1 MNHQKRLYKVFF
13 TFVIFFLSLGGQAQ
27 DIILSPQAEI
37 SLITISPGFDLF
49 SMYGHTAIRINDPA
63 VGMDIV
69 FNYGTYD
76 FNTPNFLTKFVLG
89 KLPYQLSA
97 GYYDHLKTRS
107 IEENRSVIE
116 QVLNLSPAEKQEVAS
131 FLETNYLPENRS
143 YLYDFFFDNCST
155 RARDL
160 FKKTTPGHII
170 FPQEIKGEQMSFR
183 QMVGIYQTP
192 HPWADFGVDLVM
204 GLPSDR
210 LATPWE
216 YMFLPDY
223 LMQGFAETRINR
235 PAADSLGLASGL
247 QPFVKE
253 TNQVFKAS
261 VVPVA
266 STFITPLLVF
276 WVLFIA
282 VAVYTFFQVKNHR
295 ISHSLD
301 IFLFGLVGLLG
312 CILLFLWVGTDHK
325 AFANN
330 LNVFWALPLHLPV
343 AFMLMQKEKPRFLKM
358 YFLATTLLLI
368 IIAIAWKILPQ
379 EFHPAVYPIVLVLML
394 RAWFISKSSSSLKRT
409 SNPYK

>member
-1 MNHQKRLYKVFF
+1 MNQSKSLFKIFLTNF
-13 TFVIFFLSLGGQAQ
+13 TFFLSLGLQAQ
-27 DIILSPQAEI
+27 NILLSPQAEI
-37 SLITISPGFDLF
+37 SLITVSPGADLF

-76 FNTPNFLTKFVLG
+76 FSTPNFLTKFVLG

-97 GYYDHLKTRS
+97 GYYDNFRTRNT
-107 IEENRSVIE
+107 EENHSIIE
-116 QVLNLSPAEKQEVAS
+116 QVLNFSPAEKQAVAS

-160 FKKTTPGHII
+160 VKKTTPNNVI
-170 FPQEIKGEQMSFR
+170 FPTKIKGKQMSFR
-183 QMVGIYQTP
+183 QMVGIYQAP
-192 HPWADFGVDLVM
+192 HTWADFGVDLVM

-223 LMQGFAETRINR
+223 LMQGFDETRINSSVS
-235 PAADSLGLASGL
+235 DSLGRAPGL
-247 QPFVKE
+247 QPFVKQ

-261 VVPVA
+261 GAPVV

-276 WVLFIA
+276 WLLFLA
-282 VAVYTFFQVKNHR
+282 VAIYTYFQVKNHR
-295 ISHSLD
+295 ISHTLD
-301 IFLFGLVGLLG
+301 IILFSLIGLLG

-343 AFMLMQKEKPRFLKM
+343 AFLLLKKEKPKFLKI
-358 YFLATTLLLI
+358 YFLITTLLLV

-379 EFHPAVYPIVLVLML
+379 EFHPAVYPLVLTLAL
-394 RAWFISKSSSSLKRT
+394 RAWFISKSGIALKRT
-409 SNPYK
+409 ANPYK